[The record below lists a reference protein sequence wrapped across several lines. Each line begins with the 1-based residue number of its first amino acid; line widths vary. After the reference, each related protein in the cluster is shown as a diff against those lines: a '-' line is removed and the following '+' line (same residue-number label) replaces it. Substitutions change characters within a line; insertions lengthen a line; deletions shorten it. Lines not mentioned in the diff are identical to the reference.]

1 MNIQALALAF
11 LAFTAIGGVA
21 WVFLYPL
28 LSGERKAENRPESWT
43 VSGDGKVYTFKLRAG
58 ATWSDGS
65 PVTAQDFVFSWQRVV
80 DPATAAEYAYMLAPV
95 VNAEDVTAGKKK
107 PAELGVKAVDD
118 STFEVTLNAPTPY
131 FLEMLTH
138 QATYP
143 VNKANVEIVV

>member
-1 MNIQALALAF
+1 M
-11 LAFTAIGGVA
+11 
-21 WVFLYPL
+21 
-28 LSGERKAENRPESWT
+28 RKSEVIPGAAESWT

-118 STFEVTLNAPTPY
+118 FD
-131 FLEMLTH
+131 
-138 QATYP
+138 
-143 VNKANVEIVV
+143 I